1 VTNPTID
8 RSRLAILMIVRAAI
22 GFALMDGLLFA
33 TAGRTDWR
41 APWVLTALFAV
52 FAALGGVWF
61 LRHDADLLVERLTRR
76 PNVPAWDRALVGVYY
91 ALLAALLVAAGLDA
105 GRARWSQIPEPIQA
119 AGVAAVIGAFT
130 LIWWCSATNHFLS
143 ADVRIQRERGHHVV
157 RSGPYRYVRHPM
169 YVGIIV
175 LVSGMALALGS
186 WLALVPAAAIAV
198 VFGVRVTLEERLLR
212 AELAGYDDYTHDV
225 PARFVPGVW

>member
-1 VTNPTID
+1 
-8 RSRLAILMIVRAAI
+8 M
-22 GFALMDGLLFA
+22 
-33 TAGRTDWR
+33 
-41 APWVLTALFAV
+41 
-52 FAALGGVWF
+52 
-61 LRHDADLLVERLTRR
+61 
-76 PNVPAWDRALVGVYY
+76 
-91 ALLAALLVAAGLDA
+91 
-105 GRARWSQIPEPIQA
+105 PEPIQA